1 MYEVLPSMKGIN
13 TVTHRESSQRDL
25 SSMNVF
31 KKLILACT
39 ATSAALLS
47 AQVLAAEE
55 PIRHSGEF
63 MYQKT
68 CFHCHEANA
77 KEPNVGPDL
86 KGRNLPPIFTKLRVR
101 QGWLAMPAFP
111 ASFIDDK
118 TLDEIAEYVQNA
130 PVTKKNP

>member
-1 MYEVLPSMKGIN
+1 
-13 TVTHRESSQRDL
+13 
-25 SSMNVF
+25 
-31 KKLILACT
+31 
-39 ATSAALLS
+39 
-47 AQVLAAEE
+47 
-55 PIRHSGEF
+55 